1 MCIKKLRVCCSSS
14 RTSAHSP
21 TPSNLKN
28 NHIKKTLCRIFTAIT
43 ATMQYKVALLSFFA
57 ALAVAAPT
65 PDGLPDGTTCTIDS
79 TTTTKCVGGT
89 CYAANSGCSSRIC
102 AVPSGSEVGSCQTA
116 TKRSLFARDGL
127 PDGTICNV
135 GEGVQ
140 TVCKDGKLLDT
151 VNKKVRGL
159 TRICHAGTCYGGNAG
174 CNSRIC
180 AIPEGESMGTCQTA
194 TK

>member
-1 MCIKKLRVCCSSS
+1 
-14 RTSAHSP
+14 
-21 TPSNLKN
+21 
-28 NHIKKTLCRIFTAIT
+28 
-43 ATMQYKVALLSFFA
+43 MQYKVALLSFFA

-140 TVCKDGKLLDT
+140 TVCKDG
-151 VNKKVRGL
+151 
-159 TRICHAGTCYGGNAG
+159 TCYGGNAG